1 MVKHFLTDH
10 SNIPSVNKDVWGTES
25 LTLTLHRGKNGFGF
39 SVVEACPVRVGR
51 VDGSSPAEASGL
63 QPGDIIVRLNKQN
76 VSRSTATSVAKLV
89 K

>member
-1 MVKHFLTDH
+1 M
-10 SNIPSVNKDVWGTES
+10 NKDVWGMES
-25 LTLTLHRGKNGFGF
+25 MQITVRRGKNGFGF

-51 VDGSSPAEASGL
+51 VDGASPAESAGL
-63 QPGDIIVRLNKQN
+63 QPGDIIIHLNKQN